1 MLCFLHSKNIFKQ
14 KILFTVERSTVF
26 FRRPR
31 CFCFPTVRA
40 AVAHSRVK
48 ERPNNKKKQM
58 PLPAPV
64 VEIEWSHSQVT
75 QDGSDDKDWMR
86 GSSLFKFIACLPV
99 FSPLF
104 SNPIYSFASSTGFWS
119 SNLHFILFQYSG
131 ATGDLGSC
139 VEQQRRPSKADATKA
154 PFSWSLQNE
163 WGQNSQNET
172 AGLLQMSH
180 WCHGHSHFPE
190 GGRGG
195 ERETGCCN

>member
-1 MLCFLHSKNIFKQ
+1 
-14 KILFTVERSTVF
+14 
-26 FRRPR
+26 
-31 CFCFPTVRA
+31 
-40 AVAHSRVK
+40 
-48 ERPNNKKKQM
+48 M

-64 VEIEWSHSQVT
+64 VEIEWSHSQFT

-86 GSSLFKFIACLPV
+86 GSSLFKFIAYLLV

-104 SNPIYSFASSTGFWS
+104 SNPTYSFASSTGFWS

-195 ERETGCCN
+195 KERERQELQLVCFRDSTGLQALFHVVTVQVNAKKVQKNNNNKTPHWKLLLRLLWW